1 MRAPRFTAILLFLAM
16 MLLFLIAN
24 RGAYEGYFQN
34 DDLDNISWTPFTPL
48 ATYAREVVSPR
59 LSPVNFRPVGH
70 FYFRVLASVAGL
82 RFPWYVA
89 GIHALHFVNVWLLY
103 LLMRRVAADRFTSG
117 AAALFFAFHMA
128 LFDAYW
134 KPMYVFD
141 VLCALFAL
149 LCLHAWMR
157 RRWVLSF
164 VCFWLAYKS
173 KEVAVMLPAVLACYE
188 FSLGERKWKPL
199 IAFFAASL
207 GMGIQGLFF
216 NPNAGNDYTLRL
228 TAAGL
233 WSAARF
239 YAAQVLLIPYAGFA
253 LLALP
258 LAVRH
263 KRAWFGLAMAML
275 TLAPMLLLTNRLYA
289 AYLYLPLAGLALAFP
304 PLTSRRAQA
313 LATAAFL
320 VWIPFNHGR
329 LRENRRAAL
338 TIAQEN
344 RAYVEAVG
352 KVVGA
357 DREVRTFVYDG
368 APSAMSRWGVE
379 GAIRYFAGPGELHIY
394 SVADRDYARAFA
406 AERFGLLV
414 WDARHRRLQSMRRAP
429 GTTGASYIGFDGL
442 VPIGQLAAGWFP
454 PEGAFRW
461 IQPHAAARLYR
472 PPRARR
478 FELAVNAGPGLIA
491 DLGKTEV
498 EVRIDGAVAGRA
510 TFAKPGLQTVWWT
523 LAAAPAGDV
532 NVEFRVAPAY
542 RPPGDPRLLGI
553 AITGFGF
560 R

>member
-1 MRAPRFTAILLFLAM
+1 MRAPRFAAVLLFLAM
-16 MLLFLIAN
+16 MVLFLIAN
-24 RGAYEGYFQN
+24 RGAYEGYFQ
-34 DDLDNISWTPFTPL
+34 DDELDNLAWTPFTPL
-48 ATYAREVVSPR
+48 ATYARELVSPR
-59 LSPVNFRPVGH
+59 LSPMNFRPVGH

-89 GIHALHFVNVWLLY
+89 GIHALHLLNVWLLY
-103 LLMRRVAADRFTSG
+103 LLMRRLAADRFTSA

-128 LFDAYW
+128 LFDVYW

-149 LCLHAWMR
+149 LSIHAWIR

-164 VCFWLAYKS
+164 VCFWLAFKS
-173 KEVAVMLPAVLACYE
+173 KEVAVMLPAVLAVYE
-188 FSLGERKWKPL
+188 FTLGERKWKPL
-199 IAFFAASL
+199 VAFFAASL

-216 NPNAGNDYTLRL
+216 NPNVGDDYTLRL

-239 YAAQVLLIPYAGFA
+239 YASQVLLIPYAGFA

-258 LAVRH
+258 LLARR
-263 KRAWFGLAMAML
+263 KRVWFGLAMALL
-275 TLAPMLLLTNRLYA
+275 TLAPMLLLSNRLFA
-289 AYLYLPLAGLALAFP
+289 AYLYLPLVGLALAFP
-304 PLTSRRAQA
+304 PLESRRAQA
-313 LATAAFL
+313 LAAAAFL
-320 VWIPFNHGR
+320 VWIPFNYGR

-352 KVVGA
+352 ELVRA

-368 APSAMSRWGVE
+368 APSAMKRWGVH
-379 GAIRYFAGPGELHIY
+379 GAIQYFAGPGELHVY
-394 SVADRDYARAFA
+394 SVEDGDHAQAFA
-406 AERFGLLV
+406 AERFRLLV
-414 WDARHRRLQSMRRAP
+414 WDARHRRLQSLQRTPATTDAP
-429 GTTGASYIGFDGL
+429 FIGFDAP
-442 VPIGQLAAGWFP
+442 VPIWQLAEGWYQ

-461 IQPHAAARLYR
+461 IQPRATARLYR
-472 PPRARR
+472 PPQARR
-478 FELAVNAGPGLIA
+478 FELSVNTGPGLIR
-491 DLGKTEV
+491 DVGKTEV
-498 EVRIDGAVAGRA
+498 EVRIDGVVAGRA
-510 TFAKPGLQTVWWT
+510 AFAKPGLQTVSWA
-523 LAAAPAGDV
+523 LASAPAGTV

-542 RPPGDPRLLGI
+542 RAPGDPRTLGI

>member
-1 MRAPRFTAILLFLAM
+1 MRAPRFAAVLLFLAM
-16 MLLFLIAN
+16 MILFLIAN
-24 RGAYEGYFQN
+24 RGAYEGYFQ
-34 DDLDNISWTPFTPL
+34 DDELDNLAWTPFTPL
-48 ATYAREVVSPR
+48 ATYARELVSPR
-59 LSPVNFRPVGH
+59 LSPMNFRPVGH
-70 FYFRVLASVAGL
+70 FYFRALVSMAGL

-89 GIHALHFVNVWLLY
+89 GIHALHFLNVWLLY
-103 LLMRRVAADRFTSG
+103 LLMRRLAADRFTSA
-117 AAALFFAFHMA
+117 AAALFFVFHMA

-149 LCLHAWMR
+149 LSIHAWIG

-164 VCFWLAYKS
+164 VCFWLAFKS

-188 FSLGERKWKPL
+188 FTLGERKWKPL
-199 IAFFAASL
+199 VAFFAASL
-207 GMGIQGLFF
+207 GMGIQGIFF
-216 NPNAGNDYTLRL
+216 NPNVGNDYTLRL

-239 YAAQVLLIPYAGFA
+239 YASQVLLIPYAGFA

-258 LAVRH
+258 LLTRRRRV
-263 KRAWFGLAMAML
+263 WFGLAMALL
-275 TLAPMLLLTNRLYA
+275 TLAPMLLLSNRLYA

-304 PLTSRRAQA
+304 PIESRRAQV
-313 LATAAFL
+313 LAAAVFL
-320 VWIPFNHGR
+320 VWIPFNYGR

-357 DREVRTFVYDG
+357 DREVRTFLYDG
-368 APSAMSRWGVE
+368 APSAMNRWGVQ

-394 SVADRDYARAFA
+394 SVEDRDRAQAFL

-414 WDARHRRLQSMRRAP
+414 WDARHRRLQSLRRVP
-429 GTTGASYIGFDGL
+429 GTNDASYIGFDAV
-442 VPIGQLAAGWFP
+442 VPIWQLAAGWYQ

-461 IQPHAAARLYR
+461 TQPRATAQLYR

-478 FELAVNAGPGLIA
+478 FELGVNAGPGLIR

-510 TFAKPGLQTVWWT
+510 TFTMPGLQTVSWT
-523 LAAAPAGDV
+523 LAAAPAGNV
-532 NVEFRVAPAY
+532 NVEFLVAPAY
-542 RPPGDPRLLGI
+542 RPPGDPRPLGI